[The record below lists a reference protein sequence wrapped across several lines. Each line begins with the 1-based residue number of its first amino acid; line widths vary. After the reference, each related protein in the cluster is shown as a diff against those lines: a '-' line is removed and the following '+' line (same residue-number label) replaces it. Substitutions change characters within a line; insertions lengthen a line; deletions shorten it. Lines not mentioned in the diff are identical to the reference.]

1 MNYKNYVEIVKLE
14 DTTDEPSMEPS
25 ESSNRFF
32 TVIPSYYPSYYRTVS
47 PSTIYMTRQHNNDY
61 TETLLII
68 IFSSLATTLF
78 ILFVLWYKYNRKNT
92 KKIPIKKLDYD
103 FGTRIILNDI

>member
-14 DTTDEPSMEPS
+14 DTTDEPS
-25 ESSNRFF
+25 ESSNRVF
-32 TVIPSYYPSYYRTVS
+32 TVIPSYYRTVS

-92 KKIPIKKLDYD
+92 KKNPIKKLDYD

>member
-14 DTTDEPSMEPS
+14 DITYEQTFEPS
-25 ESSNRFF
+25 EISNRVF

-47 PSTIYMTRQHNNDY
+47 PSTIYITRQHNNDY
-61 TETLLII
+61 TERLLII
-68 IFSSLATTLF
+68 IFSSLASTLF

-92 KKIPIKKLDYD
+92 KKFPIKKIDYD
-103 FGTRIILNDI
+103 FGTRFILDDI